1 MPSAKDHVTFIN
13 PLLFSQGMEL
23 NVLESS
29 KHRMVFEL
37 SGVDHTFCNA
47 LKQELWN
54 DETIKVAAYN
64 INHPLVGVPKFIVE
78 SSGDVKEALA
88 GASQRLKKRNKEFLS
103 AFQKL

>member
-1 MPSAKDHVTFIN
+1 
-13 PLLFSQGMEL
+13 MEL
-23 NVLESS
+23 TIVESK

-37 SGVDHTFCNA
+37 RGVDHTFCNA

-64 INHPLVGVPKFIVE
+64 INHPLVGVPKFIIE
-78 SSGDVKEALA
+78 CTGDTKEALIA
-88 GASQRLKKRNKEFLS
+88 ASGRLQKRNKEFLT